1 MRGFAL
7 FSLPWVVAGAVF
19 ASEPAP
25 PAGTPSAEIT
35 VTPAPPPELPATEIP
50 LDRAEG
56 WSQIAFR
63 DIRPNEV
70 RFTENGL
77 VIEVKSSSSP
87 LIYPLPPGTQVGILE
102 WTGHVSS
109 LPKPAASED
118 DEFARDDYPLR
129 VGLIVEG
136 DDGPGWVER
145 MFAPRWLLD
154 AIQQIGERPFSRV
167 EFLTLSQRI
176 PVGDR
181 RRHPNTRYVSQEV
194 VGQLAVAGDFQIRH
208 DLRARLPV
216 SGLWVHADGDAS
228 EGRFVVTLKSLRI
241 R

>member
-1 MRGFAL
+1 MRRFAL
-7 FSLPWVVAGAVF
+7 CSIPWIVAAAVF

-25 PAGTPSAEIT
+25 PAGTPAAEIT

-50 LDRAEG
+50 VDRGEG

-87 LIYPLPPGTQVGILE
+87 LLYPLPPGTQVRILE

-109 LPKPAASED
+109 LPKPAASEA
-118 DEFARDDYPLR
+118 EEVARDDYPLR

-145 MFAPRWLLD
+145 MFAPRWLLG
-154 AIQQIGERPFSRV
+154 AIKQIGERPFSRV
-167 EFLTLSQRI
+167 EFLTLSQRL

-181 RRHPNTRYVSQEV
+181 RKHPSTRYISQEV
-194 VGQLAVAGDFQIRH
+194 VGQLTVAGHFQIRH

-216 SGLWVHADGDAS
+216 SALWVHADGDAS